1 MSNKPS
7 KVPPRAGL
15 FVSRSFLKLLMD
27 TNRLFIISGPS
38 GAGEDSIIA
47 ELYKRL
53 PVERVITTTTRTMR
67 PNETNGNPYY
77 FISKKEF
84 EGIRDE
90 NGFAEWAEE
99 YNGQLYGVTHKELE
113 RVASSEKIGLWK
125 IEWKGVMTAKRMFP
139 GIIAIFITASL
150 ESIAARLRK
159 RDNLSEAY
167 LAERMTYT
175 KEWLL
180 HTDIYDYIIENRDG
194 ELEKAADR
202 AEAIIRKHV
211 GNAYCR

>member
-1 MSNKPS
+1 MNTK
-7 KVPPRAGL
+7 
-15 FVSRSFLKLLMD
+15 
-27 TNRLFIISGPS
+27 RLFIISGPS

-47 ELYKRL
+47 GLYGRL
-53 PVERVITTTTRTMR
+53 PVERVITTTTRAMR
-67 PNETNGNPYY
+67 PNEAIGNPYY
-77 FISKKEF
+77 FIPRAEF
-84 EGIRDE
+84 EAIRD
-90 NGFAEWAEE
+90 NDGFAEWAEE

-139 GIIAIFITASL
+139 GIIAIFVTASL
-150 ESIAARLRK
+150 ESIATRLRK

-175 KEWLL
+175 KEWMH

-194 ELEKAADR
+194 ELEKAVDQ
-202 AEAIIRKHV
+202 AESIIRECV
-211 GNAYCR
+211 GDIDRK